1 MLSAEIRKQL
11 ADSLRAIASG
21 IEGPNGDAY
30 LDEHDVINITVYNS
44 VGECQ
49 ACARVTFLPTEA
61 QAATL
66 RAAWAEVV
74 ERGKNLL

>member
-11 ADSLRAIASG
+11 AESLRAIADG
-21 IEGPNGDAY
+21 VEGPHGDVY
-30 LDEHDVINITVYNS
+30 LDEHEVINITVYNS
-44 VGECQ
+44 AGECQ

-61 QAATL
+61 DAAAL
-66 RAAWAEVV
+66 RAAWAEVI